1 MPRVLIVDDN
11 PTHIF
16 TLSRYFGARGYDV
29 GCAQNTEEANAFL
42 AKGCPEVLIVDVS
55 LEGASNRGGL
65 NVITQF
71 REQCPHLLIVVLT
84 AYGTAEV
91 EVEAERRGANIFFYK
106 PLPLSDLEKSIS
118 SLIGHPFGA

>member
-16 TLSRYFGARGYDV
+16 TLSRYFMARGYDV
-29 GCAQNTEEANAFL
+29 GCAQNAEEANRLL
-42 AKGCPEVLIVDVS
+42 AKGCPAALIVDVS
-55 LEGASNRGGL
+55 LEGSSNCSGL
-65 NVITQF
+65 NVVAQF

-91 EVEAERRGANIFFYK
+91 EIEAGRCGANVFFYK
-106 PLPLSDLEKSIS
+106 PLPLSELEKSIS
-118 SLIGHPFGA
+118 SMIGGPYGA